1 MMGEESLN
9 HKKNEDIIDYFYKNN
24 QTFVTKEELIEKG
37 FDFSQWFSTSNLSH
51 YFDNEENIFEYKD
64 FKCGDYFIKTRDKNL
79 ENLNQTARL
88 FFQIINI
95 NLDNDRINAEL
106 KLAIKLLKDRKYTYG
121 AYWAASFDRDLENEI
136 ESKKSKEKLD
146 SINSEIKRVLP
157 RIKMIVDTYKKNHDL
172 FLDLYERLQIENS
185 TDEKWI

>member
-1 MMGEESLN
+1 MEEESANRKNN
-9 HKKNEDIIDYFYKNN
+9 HDIIDHFYKNN

-37 FDFSQWFSTSNLSH
+37 FDFSQWFSTSTLNH

-79 ENLNQTARL
+79 ENPNQTARL
-88 FFQIINI
+88 FFQIIKI
-95 NLDNDRINAEL
+95 HLDNERINAEL
-106 KLAIKLLKDRKYTYG
+106 KLAIKLLKDRKYTQG
-121 AYWAASFDRDLENEI
+121 AYWASTFDRDLENEI

-157 RIKMIVDTYKKNHDL
+157 RIKMIIDAYKINHDH
-172 FLDLYERLQIENS
+172 FLDLYERLQKQNS
-185 TDEKWI
+185 ADEKWL